1 MKKNLLLIFVLSLM
15 TILFAGCADD
25 KGEPNIIYEKDDNTD
40 TGTDIWLSGTA
51 SSGQIRCARPR

>member
-40 TGTDIWLSGTA
+40 TIVPTMH
-51 SSGQIRCARPR
+51 